1 MLDILK
7 DSSLIIY
14 VTTENGKLFFYRF
27 TNEVKFSH
35 LEIGKK
41 NSQKRKLSSAKTHVG
56 QHVDSFHSNWYKLS

>member
-14 VTTENGKLFFYRF
+14 VPTENGKLFFYRF
-27 TNEVKFSH
+27 TNEVNFSH

-41 NSQKRKLSSAKTHVG
+41 NSQKRKLLL
-56 QHVDSFHSNWYKLS
+56 QRPM